1 MIQLSKKKRL
11 RKSSN
16 KSKWLMICCLI
27 QRNDS
32 SMILEVLM
40 SMEMQMELQVVLMTL
55 QVLETLLVCFQEAAT
70 LVLKAL
76 VLVDKEAWA

>member
-1 MIQLSKKKRL
+1 
-11 RKSSN
+11 
-16 KSKWLMICCLI
+16 
-27 QRNDS
+27 
-32 SMILEVLM
+32 M

-55 QVLETLLVCFQEAAT
+55 QVLETLLVCFQEVAT